1 MFEEPFRWME
11 AISTR
16 HSYVREKLFKG
27 QPVIGVPYNEGALII
42 GFSPQ
47 PGKIFEIYDRIALGG
62 LGHPADVERLRMT
75 LLDMAHAEG
84 FNRSSKDVTIGR
96 LLQFGLAPALT
107 QNFEE
112 IQRAPYLIQML
123 LAEINHEGSA
133 EFFRVNYDGYWEK
146 FKRGTVIAGDSK
158 VRERIQKAIES
169 TDFMLLDLDKSIQS
183 ALRIWEEGRKKPK
196 LEEDANSS
204 VEDNDQA
211 EEEAE
216 DIPTDLKEAFNRWS
230 LEAAV
235 LNNNTGR
242 KCLYRTLSE
251 SEISALKLEV
261 IQ

>member
-16 HSYVREKLFKG
+16 HSYVREKLGKG
-27 QPVIGVPYNEGALII
+27 QPVIGVPYNEGAVII

-62 LGHPADVERLRMT
+62 LGHPADVERLRMI

-84 FNRSSKDVTIGR
+84 FNRSAEDVTIGR
-96 LLQFGLAPALT
+96 LLQFGLAPALK

-112 IQRAPYLIQML
+112 IQRAPYLIQIL
-123 LAEINHEGSA
+123 LAEIDHEGIA

-146 FKRGTVIAGDSK
+146 FKQGTVISGDMK
-158 VRERIQKAIES
+158 VSERIQKTIEN
-169 TDFMLLDLDKSIQS
+169 TDFVALNLNKSIKS

-196 LEEDANSS
+196 LEEESGSS
-204 VEDNDQA
+204 AEVNDEVDDQM
-211 EEEAE
+211 EGYP
-216 DIPTDLKEAFNRWS
+216 IDLKDAFERWN
-230 LEAAV
+230 LEVAV

-242 KCLYRTLSE
+242 KCLYRLLSS
-251 SEISALKLEV
+251 SEISALQSEV
-261 IQ
+261 I

>member
-16 HSYVREKLFKG
+16 HSYVREKLKKG
-27 QPVIGVPYNEGALII
+27 QPVIGVPYNEGAVII

-84 FNRSSKDVTIGR
+84 FNRSAEDVTIGR
-96 LLQFGLAPALT
+96 LLQFGLAPALK

-123 LAEINHEGSA
+123 LAEINHEDTA

-146 FKRGTVIAGDSK
+146 FNRGTVIAGDSK
-158 VRERIQKAIES
+158 VSERIQKTIEN
-169 TDFMLLDLDKSIQS
+169 TDFVALTLNKSIQS
-183 ALRIWEEGRKKPK
+183 ALHIWEEGRKKPK
-196 LEEDANSS
+196 LEEEPDSSTEANDE
-204 VEDNDQA
+204 VDDEMEDY
-211 EEEAE
+211 
-216 DIPTDLKEAFNRWS
+216 PTDLKDAFERWN
-230 LEAAV
+230 LEVAV
-235 LNNNTGR
+235 LNNSTGR
-242 KCLYRTLSE
+242 KCLYRSLSA
-251 SEISALKLEV
+251 SEVSAVQSEMTR
-261 IQ
+261 

>member
-16 HSYVREKLFKG
+16 HSYVREKLSKG
-27 QPVIGVPYNEGALII
+27 QPVIGVPYNEGAVIL

-84 FNRSSKDVTIGR
+84 FSRSAKDVTIGR
-96 LLQFGLAPALT
+96 LLQFGLAPALK

-123 LAEINHEGSA
+123 LAEINHKDGA

-146 FKRGTVIAGDSK
+146 FKQGTVISGNNK
-158 VRERIQKAIES
+158 VSEQIQKKIEN
-169 TDFMLLDLDKSIQS
+169 TDFTSFTLDKSIQS
-183 ALRIWEEGRKKPK
+183 ALRIWEEGRKKPA
-196 LEEDANSS
+196 LEKESLKSTD
-204 VEDNDQA
+204 DND
-211 EEEAE
+211 ELDDEMEGH
-216 DIPTDLKEAFNRWS
+216 PTDLKEAFERWN
-230 LEAAV
+230 LEVAI
-235 LNNNTGR
+235 LNKNTGR

-251 SEISALKLEV
+251 SEISTLQSEV
-261 IQ
+261 IR

>member
-16 HSYVREKLFKG
+16 HSYVREKLCKG

-62 LGHPADVERLRMT
+62 LGHPADIERLRMT

-84 FNRSSKDVTIGR
+84 FNRSAEDVTIGR
-96 LLQFGLAPALT
+96 LLQFGLAPALK

-123 LAEINHEGSA
+123 LAEINHEGTA

-146 FKRGTVIAGDSK
+146 FKQGTVISGDSK
-158 VRERIQKAIES
+158 VSERIQKTIKN
-169 TDFMLLDLDKSIQS
+169 TDFVALTLNKSIQS
-183 ALRIWEEGRKKPK
+183 ALHIWEEGRKKPK
-196 LEEDANSS
+196 LEEESDSSTEANDE
-204 VEDNDQA
+204 VDDEMEGYPA
-211 EEEAE
+211 
-216 DIPTDLKEAFNRWS
+216 DLKDAFERWN
-230 LEAAV
+230 LEVAV
-235 LNNNTGR
+235 LNNNTER
-242 KCLYRTLSE
+242 KCLYRLLSA
-251 SEISALKLEV
+251 SEISALQSEV
-261 IQ
+261 I

>member
-27 QPVIGVPYNEGALII
+27 QPVLGVPYNEGAVIL
-42 GFSPQ
+42 GFSQQPQ
-47 PGKIFEIYDRIALGG
+47 KIFEIYDRIALGG

-84 FNRSSKDVTIGR
+84 FNRSPEDVTIGR
-96 LLQFGLAPALT
+96 LLQFGLAPALK

-123 LAEINHEGSA
+123 LAEINHKGSP
-133 EFFRVNYDGYWEK
+133 EFYRVNYDGYWEK
-146 FKRGTVIAGDSK
+146 FKQGTVIAGDSK
-158 VRERIQKAIES
+158 VSERIQKLIENA
-169 TDFMLLDLDKSIQS
+169 DFMSLDLNKAIQS

-196 LEEDANSS
+196 QEEGLHLSS
-204 VEDNDQA
+204 EDNDQA

-216 DIPTDLKEAFNRWS
+216 DTPTDLKEAFERWS

-235 LNNNTGR
+235 LNNNKTR

-251 SEISALKLEV
+251 SEISSLKLKV

>member
-16 HSYVREKLFKG
+16 HSYVRDKLFKG
-27 QPVIGVPYNEGALII
+27 QPVLGVPYNEGAVIM

-47 PGKIFEIYDRIALGG
+47 PRKIFEIYDRIALGG

-84 FNRSSKDVTIGR
+84 FNRSPEDVTIGR
-96 LLQFGLAPALT
+96 LLQFGLAPALK

-123 LAEINHEGSA
+123 LAEINHKGSA

-146 FKRGTVIAGDSK
+146 FKQGTVIAGDSK
-158 VRERIQKAIES
+158 VSERIQKSIED
-169 TDFMLLDLDKSIQS
+169 TDFMSLDLDKAIQS
-183 ALRIWEEGRKKPK
+183 ALRIWEEGRKKSK
-196 LEEDANSS
+196 QEEESNPSS
-204 VEDNDQA
+204 KDNDQV

-216 DIPTDLKEAFNRWS
+216 DIPTDLKEAFDRWS

-235 LNNNTGR
+235 LNNNTAR
-242 KCLYRTLSE
+242 KSLYRTLSE

>member
-16 HSYVREKLFKG
+16 HSYVREKLSKG
-27 QPVIGVPYNEGALII
+27 QPVIGVPYNEGAVVV

-84 FNRSSKDVTIGR
+84 FNRSSEDVTIGR
-96 LLQFGLAPALT
+96 LLQFGLAPALK

-146 FKRGTVIAGDSK
+146 FKQGTVIAGDSK
-158 VRERIQKAIES
+158 VSERIQKSIEGS
-169 TDFMLLDLDKSIQS
+169 DFISFSLDKSIQT
-183 ALRIWEEGRKKPK
+183 ALRIWEAGRKKPK
-196 LEEDANSS
+196 LEKSDSS
-204 VEDNDQA
+204 DEDN
-211 EEEAE
+211 EELDEEME
-216 DIPTDLKEAFNRWS
+216 DYPIGLKEAFERWN
-230 LEAAV
+230 LEVAV
-235 LNNNTGR
+235 LNGNTGR
-242 KCLYRTLSE
+242 KCLYRSLSTNE
-251 SEISALKLEV
+251 IIALQSELI
-261 IQ
+261 

>member
-16 HSYVREKLFKG
+16 HSYVSEKLYKG
-27 QPVIGVPYNEGALII
+27 QPVIGVPYDEGALII
-42 GFSPQ
+42 GFSQQ

-84 FNRSSKDVTIGR
+84 FNRSAEDVTIGR
-96 LLQFGLAPALT
+96 LLQFGLAPALK

-123 LAEINHEGSA
+123 LAEINHDGYA

-146 FKRGTVIAGDSK
+146 FKQGTVIVGDIK
-158 VRERIQKAIES
+158 VSERIQKMIEG
-169 TDFMLLDLDKSIQS
+169 TDFMSLSLDQSIHS

-196 LEEDANSS
+196 LASESDSSPEESS
-204 VEDNDQA
+204 EVD
-211 EEEAE
+211 EEMEGF
-216 DIPTDLKEAFNRWS
+216 PVDLKEAFERWN
-230 LEAAV
+230 LEVGV
-235 LNNNTGR
+235 LNNKTTR
-242 KCLYRTLSE
+242 KCLFRSLSE
-251 SEISALKLEV
+251 SEISALQSKMG
-261 IQ
+261 

>member
-1 MFEEPFRWME
+1 MRGRLL
-11 AISTR
+11 S
-16 HSYVREKLFKG
+16 
-27 QPVIGVPYNEGALII
+27 
-42 GFSPQ
+42 GFLRNLE
-47 PGKIFEIYDRIALGG
+47 KIFEIYDRIALGG

-84 FNRSSKDVTIGR
+84 FNRSSEDVTIGR
-96 LLQFGLAPALT
+96 LLQFGLAPALK

-146 FKRGTVIAGDSK
+146 FKHGTVIAGDSK

-169 TDFMLLDLDKSIQS
+169 TDFMSLDLDKSIQS
-183 ALRIWEEGRKKPK
+183 ALRMWEEGRKEPK
-196 LEEDANSS
+196 LEEGANSS

-211 EEEAE
+211 EEEEE
-216 DIPTDLKEAFNRWS
+216 DIPTNLKEAFGRWS

-235 LNNNTGR
+235 LNNKTGR

-251 SEISALKLEV
+251 NEISALKLEV

>member
-16 HSYVREKLFKG
+16 HSYVREKLGKG
-27 QPVIGVPYNEGALII
+27 QPVIGVPYNEGAVIF

-84 FNRSSKDVTIGR
+84 FNRSAKDVTIGR
-96 LLQFGLAPALT
+96 LLQFGLAPALK

-123 LAEINHEGSA
+123 LAEINHEGTA

-146 FKRGTVIAGDSK
+146 FKQGTVISGDNK
-158 VRERIQKAIES
+158 VSERIQKAIES
-169 TDFMLLDLDKSIQS
+169 TDFVALALKKSIQS
-183 ALRIWEEGRKKPK
+183 ALQMWEEGRKKPK
-196 LEEDANSS
+196 LEEESDSSTEANDE
-204 VEDNDQA
+204 VDDEM
-211 EEEAE
+211 EGYP
-216 DIPTDLKEAFNRWS
+216 IDLKDAFERWN
-230 LEAAV
+230 LEVAV
-235 LNNNTGR
+235 LNNNSGR
-242 KCLYRTLSE
+242 KCLYRLLSA
-251 SEISALKLEV
+251 SEISALQSEV
-261 IQ
+261 I

>member
-27 QPVIGVPYNEGALII
+27 QPVLGVPYNEGAVIL
-42 GFSPQ
+42 GFSQQPQ
-47 PGKIFEIYDRIALGG
+47 KIFEIYDRIALGG

-84 FNRSSKDVTIGR
+84 FNRSSEDVTIGR
-96 LLQFGLAPALT
+96 LLQFGLAPALK

-123 LAEINHEGSA
+123 LTEINHEGSA

-146 FKRGTVIAGDSK
+146 FNHGTVIAGDSK

-183 ALRIWEEGRKKPK
+183 ALRMWEEGRKKPK

-216 DIPTDLKEAFNRWS
+216 DIPTDLKEAFDSWN

-251 SEISALKLEV
+251 SEISALKLEMV
-261 IQ
+261 Q

>member
-27 QPVIGVPYNEGALII
+27 QPVLGVPYKEGAVIM
-42 GFSPQ
+42 GFSQQ
-47 PGKIFEIYDRIALGG
+47 PRKIFEIYDRIALGG

-84 FNRSSKDVTIGR
+84 FSRSPEDVTIGR
-96 LLQFGLAPALT
+96 LLQFGLAPALK

-112 IQRAPYLIQML
+112 IQRAPYLIQIL
-123 LAEINHEGSA
+123 LAEINHKGSA

-146 FKRGTVIAGDSK
+146 FKQGTVIAGDSK
-158 VRERIQKAIES
+158 VSERIQKSIED
-169 TDFMLLDLDKSIQS
+169 TDFMSLDLDKAIQS

-196 LEEDANSS
+196 QEEGSNSS
-204 VEDNDQA
+204 SENNDQS
-211 EEEAE
+211 EEEAG
-216 DIPTDLKEAFNRWS
+216 DIPTDLKEAFERWS

-235 LNNNTGR
+235 LNNNTAR
-242 KCLYRTLSE
+242 KCLYRILSE
-251 SEISALKLEV
+251 NEISTLKLEV
-261 IQ
+261 I

>member
-16 HSYVREKLFKG
+16 HSYVREKLVKG
-27 QPVIGVPYNEGALII
+27 QPVIGVPYNEGAVII

-62 LGHPADVERLRMT
+62 LGHPADVERLRMI

-84 FNRSSKDVTIGR
+84 FNRSAEDVTIGR
-96 LLQFGLAPALT
+96 LLQFGLAPALK

-123 LAEINHEGSA
+123 LAEINHEGIA

-146 FKRGTVIAGDSK
+146 FKQGTVISGDNK
-158 VRERIQKAIES
+158 VSERIQKTIKN
-169 TDFMLLDLDKSIQS
+169 TDFIALNLNKSIQS
-183 ALRIWEEGRKKPK
+183 ALHIWEEGRKKPK
-196 LEEDANSS
+196 LEEESGSSTEANDE
-204 VEDNDQA
+204 VDDEM
-211 EEEAE
+211 EGYP
-216 DIPTDLKEAFNRWS
+216 IDLKDAFERWN
-230 LEAAV
+230 LEVAV

-242 KCLYRTLSE
+242 KCLYRLLSASEVSTLQS
-251 SEISALKLEV
+251 EV
-261 IQ
+261 I

>member
-84 FNRSSKDVTIGR
+84 FNRSSEDVTIGR
-96 LLQFGLAPALT
+96 LLQFGLAPALK

-146 FKRGTVIAGDSK
+146 FKQGTVIAGDSK
-158 VRERIQKAIES
+158 VSERIQKSIEG
-169 TDFMLLDLDKSIQS
+169 TDFMSLDLGKATQS
-183 ALRIWEEGRKKPK
+183 ALRIWEEGLKKPK
-196 LEEDANSS
+196 QEEDSNSS
-204 VEDNDQA
+204 SEDSDQV
-211 EEEAE
+211 EEESE
-216 DIPTDLKEAFNRWS
+216 DIPTDLKEAFERWS

-235 LNNNTGR
+235 LNNNKAR

-251 SEISALKLEV
+251 SEIASLKLKV

>member
-16 HSYVREKLFKG
+16 HSYVREKLGKG
-27 QPVIGVPYNEGALII
+27 QPVIGVPYNEGAAIL

-96 LLQFGLAPALT
+96 LLQFGLAPALK

-112 IQRAPYLIQML
+112 IQRAPYLAQIL
-123 LAEINHEGSA
+123 LAEINHDGDA

-146 FKRGTVIAGDSK
+146 FKHGTVIAGDSK
-158 VRERIQKAIES
+158 VSELIQKEIEG
-169 TDFMLLDLDKSIQS
+169 TDFMSFDLDKSMQS
-183 ALRIWEEGRKKPK
+183 ALRMWEEGRKKPK
-196 LEEDANSS
+196 LE
-204 VEDNDQA
+204 VEAIPSAEENDQA
-211 EEEAE
+211 EEEVE
-216 DIPTDLKEAFNRWS
+216 GIPIDLKEAFDCWK

-235 LNNNTGR
+235 LSNNTGR
-242 KCLYRTLSE
+242 KCLYRALSE
-251 SEISALKLEV
+251 SEISTLKSKV
-261 IQ
+261 T